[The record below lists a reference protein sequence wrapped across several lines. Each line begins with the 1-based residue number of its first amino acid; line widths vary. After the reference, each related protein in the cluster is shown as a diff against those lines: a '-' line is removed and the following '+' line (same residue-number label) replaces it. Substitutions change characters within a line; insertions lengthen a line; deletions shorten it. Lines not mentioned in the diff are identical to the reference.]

1 MRYTAGTAKAKLAVA
16 YKGTYLSN
24 MHPNPAFD
32 PIALQGVSILVV
44 EDAWHV
50 AKAMKGVLEQLGMN
64 VLGPT
69 ATTAEAR
76 RLLATQRPL
85 AALVDVNLKGEMAWD
100 LIDDM
105 CEQGIGVAVISG
117 YAQPD
122 ASRVRPVIYL
132 QKPFGEAELMAALS
146 AIVGKNG

>member
-1 MRYTAGTAKAKLAVA
+1 M
-16 YKGTYLSN
+16 
-24 MHPNPAFD
+24 NPKSPVD
-32 PIALQGVSILVV
+32 PIALQGVSILIV

-50 AKAMKGVLEQLGMN
+50 AKAMKSLLEQLGMD

-122 ASRVRPVIYL
+122 ASRGRRVTYL
-132 QKPFGEAELMAALS
+132 QKPFSEAELMAALY
-146 AIVGKNG
+146 AIIGKSG

>member
-1 MRYTAGTAKAKLAVA
+1 M
-16 YKGTYLSN
+16 
-24 MHPNPAFD
+24 NPKSPVD
-32 PIALQGVSILVV
+32 PIALQGVSILIV

-50 AKAMKGVLEQLGMN
+50 AKAMKSLLEQLGMD

-76 RLLATQRPL
+76 RLLAIQRPL

-122 ASRVRPVIYL
+122 ASRGRPVTYL
-132 QKPFGEAELMAALS
+132 QKPFSEAELMAALY
-146 AIVGKNG
+146 AIIGKNG